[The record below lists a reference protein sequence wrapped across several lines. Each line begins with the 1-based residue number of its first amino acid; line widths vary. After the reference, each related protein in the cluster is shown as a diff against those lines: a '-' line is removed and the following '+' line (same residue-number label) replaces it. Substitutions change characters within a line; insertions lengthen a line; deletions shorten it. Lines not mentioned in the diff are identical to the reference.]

1 MQEHY
6 DEFFEVSFMRWLSK
20 TETNP
25 GFTETEVFTE
35 MEEKYGEVEEMNVCD
50 NLGDHLVGNV
60 YVKFRYEEEAEKAV
74 LELNNRWFNGQP
86 IHAELSPVTDFREA
100 CCRQYE
106 MGECT
111 RGGFCNFM
119 HLKPISRELR
129 RELYGR
135 RRKRHRSRSR
145 SRERRSR
152 DRGRRDREKRRSRE
166 HEPGFPV
173 QQSICNDIT
182 RQMKI
187 HVRRGAS
194 QQTVKQPPVFL
205 SSEILHHLVGARSV
219 KGASSQR
226 THHAV
231 RTRPMDVPFL
241 TRPLGSS
248 ASFQS
253 AACEENL
260 SVSTHKV
267 KVTVVTSVKSSMP
280 SVPSTKDSGTSS
292 LVCPFTGKKGTSSGE
307 VSDGPPQI
315 NHPESSEKDKLS
327 FTGGK
332 DGAIQLTREKGATER
347 KWIRPDLR
355 SKCTWSLGAPHT
367 DSPHTHPPRTNAQR
381 ILPNILRRI
390 GDTPL
395 VRINKINKTFGL
407 KCELLAKCEFFNA
420 GGSVKDRISLRMV
433 EDAERAGV
441 LKPGDTI
448 IEPTSG
454 NTGIG
459 LALAAAV
466 KGYRCIIVMPEKM
479 SLEKV
484 DVLRALGAEIVRT
497 PTSARF
503 DSPES
508 HVGVAWRL
516 KNEIPN
522 SHILDQYRNPSNPL
536 AHYDTTAE
544 EILEQCDGKMD
555 VVVVGA
561 GTGGTITGIARKLK
575 EKCPNVKIIGVD
587 PEGSILAEPEELN
600 RTDKTQYEVEGI
612 GYDFI
617 PTVLDRSV
625 VDRWYKSNDEESF
638 AMARM
643 LIRDEGLLCGGS
655 SGTAMAAAVKVA
667 KELKEGQRCVVILPD
682 SIRNYMSKFLS
693 DKWMFQKGFL
703 TEEDIMVTKPWW
715 WNLRLQSLNLSAPL
729 TVLPTVTC
737 QKTIKILKE
746 KGFDQA
752 PVVDESGVILGMVTL
767 GNMLSSVLAGKVKP
781 SDPVSK
787 VLYKQFKQIR
797 LTDNLGKLSRILET
811 DHFALVVH
819 EQIQYLTDG
828 STSLR
833 QMVFGVVTAIDLLN
847 FVTAREKRERSLSE
861 CADEL

>member
-6 DEFFEVSFMRWLSK
+6 DEFFE
-20 TETNP
+20 
-25 GFTETEVFTE
+25 EVFTE

-50 NLGDHLVGNV
+50 NLGDHLVANV
-60 YVKFRYEEEAEKAV
+60 YVKFRYEEDAEKAV
-74 LELNNRWFNGQP
+74 LDLNNRWFNGQP
-86 IHAELSPVTDFREA
+86 IHALLSPVTDFREA

-129 RELYGR
+129 RELYGQ
-135 RRKRHRSRSR
+135 RRKRHRSHSR

-152 DRGRRDREKRRSRE
+152 SHDRGRRGRERRRSRE
-166 HEPGFPV
+166 
-173 QQSICNDIT
+173 
-182 RQMKI
+182 
-187 HVRRGAS
+187 
-194 QQTVKQPPVFL
+194 
-205 SSEILHHLVGARSV
+205 RS
-219 KGASSQR
+219 ASSVWGQISEGSFIR
-226 THHAV
+226 EDTSCCWDAAFG
-231 RTRPMDVPFL
+231 RRLSRPVAWIHLRAP
-241 TRPLGSS
+241 PLKRSS
-248 ASFQS
+248 QYRH
-253 AACEENL
+253 
-260 SVSTHKV
+260 TQ
-267 KVTVVTSVKSSMP
+267 SSMP

-292 LVCPFTGKKGTSSGE
+292 LVCPFTNNKGSSSGE
-307 VSDGPPQI
+307 VSDGPPEI
-315 NHPESSEKDKLS
+315 NHPESNEKDKLS

-332 DGAIQLTREKGATER
+332 DGPIQLTREKGATER

-367 DSPHTHPPRTNAQR
+367 DSPHTHPPKTNAPS

-484 DVLRALGAEIVRT
+484 DVLRAVGAEIVRT

-544 EILEQCDGKMD
+544 EILEQCNGQVD

-575 EKCPNVKIIGVD
+575 EKCPDIKIIGVD

-600 RTDKTQYEVEGI
+600 QTDKTQYEVEGI

-617 PTVLDRSV
+617 PTVMDRSV
-625 VDRWYKSNDEESF
+625 VDCWYKSSDEESF

-667 KELKEGQRCVVILPD
+667 KELNEGQRCVVILPD

-767 GNMLSSVLAGKVKP
+767 GNMLASVLAGKVKP

-787 VLYKQFKQIR
+787 VLYKQFKQIH

-828 STSLR
+828 SSSLR

-861 CADEL
+861 CTDEL